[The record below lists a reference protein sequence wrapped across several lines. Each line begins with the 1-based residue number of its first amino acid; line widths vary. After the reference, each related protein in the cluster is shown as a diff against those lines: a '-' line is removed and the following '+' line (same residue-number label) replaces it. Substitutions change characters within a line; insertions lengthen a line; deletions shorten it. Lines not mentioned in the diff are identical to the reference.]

1 MIVNLVIGIVIV
13 VFLIVL
19 LFYIGFGLE
28 GIILWKVI
36 WLFKDIVLF
45 EMNVIRMLFCF
56 LE

>member
-45 EMNVIRMLFCF
+45 EMNFIRMLFCF